1 MEIDYGIIGERIK
14 RERLKKKLT
23 QVELS
28 EMIDVSVVYLSRV
41 ERGSTH
47 INLKRLIEICNVL
60 EITPGE
66 ILQGTS
72 PDESNYLSRDFS
84 QILKNCGGEKQKLIY
99 EIAKLVEQ
107 VNI

>member
-1 MEIDYGIIGERIK
+1 MEIDYHIIGERIK
-14 RERLKKKLT
+14 RGRLKKKLT

-41 ERGSTH
+41 ERGNTH
-47 INLKRLIEICNVL
+47 INLKRLIEISNVL
-60 EITPGE
+60 EIPAGE
-66 ILQGTS
+66 ILQGAAPEENS
-72 PDESNYLSRDFS
+72 YLKKDISDV
-84 QILKNCGGEKQKLIY
+84 LKNCNGEKQKLIY

>member
-14 RERLKKKLT
+14 TERLKKKIT
-23 QVELS
+23 QVELA

-41 ERGSTH
+41 ERGSTR

-72 PDESNYLSRDFS
+72 PDTNTYLSRDFS
-84 QILKNCGGEKQKLIY
+84 QILENCGREKQKLIY